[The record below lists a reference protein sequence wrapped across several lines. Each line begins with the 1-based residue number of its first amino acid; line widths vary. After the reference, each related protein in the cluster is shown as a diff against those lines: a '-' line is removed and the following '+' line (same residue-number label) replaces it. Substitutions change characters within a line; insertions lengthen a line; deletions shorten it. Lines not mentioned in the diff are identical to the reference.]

1 MFNFF
6 TKRIFFRSKIVY
18 IINSTDIGGA
28 ENIFFNVVKE
38 FSKND
43 IVIISLTCQGYY
55 GNELKNNRLVCSL
68 IRKRNKAPKP
78 PPKKMDNKILISS
91 YRPNEPVIQS
101 DHLEKIYFFLYR
113 QGCTQLDDP
122 DH

>member
-1 MFNFF
+1 MTNPIKNAPR
-6 TKRIFFRSKIVY
+6 TLTTIVP
-18 IINSTDIGGA
+18 N
-28 ENIFFNVVKE
+28 
-38 FSKND
+38 
-43 IVIISLTCQGYY
+43 
-55 GNELKNNRLVCSL
+55 GNELKNNRSVCSL
-68 IRKRNKAPKP
+68 IRKRNKAPMP

-101 DHLEKIYFFLYR
+101 DHLEKIYFFLCR